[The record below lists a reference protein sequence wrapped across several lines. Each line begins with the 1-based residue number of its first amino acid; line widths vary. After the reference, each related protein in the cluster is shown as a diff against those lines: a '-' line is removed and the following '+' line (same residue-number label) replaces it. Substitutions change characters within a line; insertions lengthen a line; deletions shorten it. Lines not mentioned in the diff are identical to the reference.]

1 MGKTSASKVSRG
13 PGRPRSE
20 EIRQRILEA
29 AYELMEDVGFN
40 DLTIEAI
47 AVKAGVGKPTIYRR
61 WSSKAR
67 LVMDAFFAAT
77 NSELIFPDTG
87 SAKEDIRQQM
97 KQLVV
102 VMTSSRGQMIAML
115 IGGGQTDPELIE
127 AFRENWLM
135 PRRNHG
141 GQVFKQGIER
151 GELRADVD
159 LDVMIDAL
167 YSPLFYR
174 LLLKHA
180 PLTEAFVD
188 SLVDVVMQ
196 GLAI

>member
-1 MGKTSASKVSRG
+1 
-13 PGRPRSE
+13 
-20 EIRQRILEA
+20 
-29 AYELMEDVGFN
+29 
-40 DLTIEAI
+40 
-47 AVKAGVGKPTIYRR
+47 
-61 WSSKAR
+61 
-67 LVMDAFFAAT
+67 
-77 NSELIFPDTG
+77 
-87 SAKEDIRQQM
+87 M
-97 KQLVV
+97 KQLVA

-115 IGGGQTDPELIE
+115 IGGGQTDSELIE

-141 GQVFKQGIER
+141 GQVFKRGIER